1 MDWINDFKDEC
12 VAIFLTGMSGWILL
26 MRVQNNFQKEIN
38 SEGKS
43 ILKIT
48 LMDEDRR
55 VSLLVLSFDDFWS
68 CLCNIFVGGF

>member
-1 MDWINDFKDEC
+1 
-12 VAIFLTGMSGWILL
+12 